1 MILQALNG
9 YYDHLVDSGKLDR
22 LGWESAKVS
31 YALQIDDEGKIVR
44 VVPLLVEEERGK
56 KKQLVPRKMNVPAQV
71 KRASGIAANFLCD
84 NSSYLL
90 GIDAKGKPE
99 RSIKCFQASRELHIG
114 LLNAAQG
121 EDAKAV
127 IRFFERWKPERAAE
141 AEVLKPYLEEMM
153 AGANIV
159 FAFRDGFV
167 HEAPEIRAIWDR
179 CYADQGDGEP
189 MRCMVTGEMA
199 PIARLHGSIKGVAGG
214 QAMGVSLVSFNAPAF
229 ESFGRDGGQGL
240 NAPVSVKAAF
250 AYVSALNYM
259 IATQGH
265 HMRLSDTTI
274 VFWAESGE
282 DAYASMCAGMMG
294 DALDENDLYHAMDVL
309 AKGLKPEWD
318 GVELDPGEHFY
329 VLGLA
334 PNAARLAVR
343 FFLQDSF
350 GTFAR
355 NLWEHQERL
364 KIAKPAF
371 DQRNGLSF
379 WHLLNETVNQKSRDK
394 KPSPLLAGSLVRAV
408 LTGGLYP
415 RLLLDQVELRVR
427 AERNINRG
435 KAAII
440 KAFLLKNTDETKCKE
455 AVNSMELNENT
466 NYQPYLLGRLFAILE
481 NLQEDAAKPAKLNTT
496 IRDRFFNS
504 ACATPGVVFP
514 QLLKLAQAHLKK
526 LGGKAEAY
534 YNSRIGEIMSCMS
547 NDFPARLS
555 LYDQGVFQIGYYHQ
569 TQARYTKK
577 EEK

>member
-214 QAMGVSLVSFNAPAF
+214 QSSGVSLVSFNAPAF

-394 KPSPLLAGSLVRAV
+394 KPSPLLTGSLIRAV

-440 KAFLLKNTDETKCKE
+440 KAFLLKNTGETKCKE

-481 NLQEDAAKPAKLNTT
+481 NLQEDAARPAKLNTT